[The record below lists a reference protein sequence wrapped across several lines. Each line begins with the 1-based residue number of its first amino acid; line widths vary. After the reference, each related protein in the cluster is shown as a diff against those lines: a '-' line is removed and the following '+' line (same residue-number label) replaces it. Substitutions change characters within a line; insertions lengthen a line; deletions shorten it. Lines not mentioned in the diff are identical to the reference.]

1 LLAGSPLF
9 HRSASTAIIAPQL
22 RFLLFK
28 WRRHRSGGEDY
39 GDGQGIDQLREICE
53 REWPQ
58 HGLGETMQP
67 NLIGGS
73 RGDRQR
79 GEREA
84 TKASVEL
91 EGIDRGDRKRGR
103 GDTISI
109 QLEGIDKGGR
119 GEQRHQ
125 KGEGSSKIIV
135 VSMWC
140 SV

>member
-1 LLAGSPLF
+1 LG
-9 HRSASTAIIAPQL
+9 
-22 RFLLFK
+22 
-28 WRRHRSGGEDY
+28 
-39 GDGQGIDQLREICE
+39 EICE

-103 GDTISI
+103 
-109 QLEGIDKGGR
+109 EGIRFQFNWKGSTKGGE
-119 GEQRHQ
+119 GN
-125 KGEGSSKIIV
+125 KGIRRVRAVAKL
-135 VSMWC
+135 
-140 SV
+140 